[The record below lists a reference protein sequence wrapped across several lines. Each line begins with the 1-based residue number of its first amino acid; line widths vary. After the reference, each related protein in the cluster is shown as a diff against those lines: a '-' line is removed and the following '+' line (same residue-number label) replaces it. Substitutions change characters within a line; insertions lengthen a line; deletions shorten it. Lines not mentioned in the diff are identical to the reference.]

1 MKKAEQLA
9 IKNSRQ
15 SPGMFTILFFDEAN
29 STEAIGTIKEIM
41 CDQRIN
47 GVNLEKGNFIN
58 NIADKRILREENF
71 SKA

>member
-9 IKNSRQ
+9 IKNSIN

-41 CDQRIN
+41 CDHRIN
-47 GVNLEKGNFIN
+47 GVDLEKG
-58 NIADKRILREENF
+58 KYTT
-71 SKA
+71 SKKNLLLI

>member
-9 IKNSRQ
+9 IKNSIN

-41 CDQRIN
+41 CDHRIN
-47 GVNLEKGNFIN
+47 GVDLEKGKF
-58 NIADKRILREENF
+58 KE
-71 SKA
+71 